1 MKVEPLTDDPARFQ
15 TLKRI
20 MLRDREYQVLGARVR
35 PEEVLLRLEGI
46 STPEEVKR
54 LRGEYL
60 RISREDALPLP
71 DGAYYHFQ
79 LTGLHVL
86 TTGGDFLGELIEV
99 VVLESNDVYVV
110 RGERGEV
117 LVPATSDVVR
127 EIDLPQQRMIV
138 QPVPGLLPW
147 EEGSE

>member
-1 MKVEPLTDDPARFQ
+1 
-15 TLKRI
+15 
-20 MLRDREYQVLGARVR
+20 
-35 PEEVLLRLEGI
+35 
-46 STPEEVKR
+46 
-54 LRGEYL
+54 
-60 RISREDALPLP
+60 
-71 DGAYYHFQ
+71 
-79 LTGLHVL
+79 
-86 TTGGDFLGELIEV
+86 DFLGELIEV

-138 QPVPGLLPW
+138 EPVPGLLPW